1 MTERR
6 SIWKNKTIPGGSYE
20 IRPLLEPILLKGEL
34 VYNVPDLKEIRAYSE
49 EEFSKLWDE
58 ILRFEYP
65 QTYFVDLS
73 KKLLELKLAM
83 LEGVKHVG

>member
-1 MTERR
+1 M
-6 SIWKNKTIPGGSYE
+6 
-20 IRPLLEPILLKGEL
+20 
-34 VYNVPDLKEIRAYSE
+34 PDLKEIRAYSE